1 MRKVAVVI
9 ALVTGLG
16 LLSPPVM
23 AASELASARVSIVP
37 AININE
43 EAEIDFGQLSNIDG
57 TCYMSSGGTLSGTT
71 GMDCVGSQAPGVFSI
86 SGLIGAVINISV
98 TQGSI
103 DGVTFDPVIDG
114 ELSRTLANGSTTVTI
129 LGSLTLNNALDG
141 DKNISYTFTA
151 NYE

>member
-1 MRKVAVVI
+1 MRKLVLLV
-9 ALVTGLG
+9 ALVEALC
-16 LLSPPVM
+16 LLSQPAL

-37 AININE
+37 AINISE
-43 EAEIDFGQLSNIDG
+43 ETEIDFGQLSNIDG
-57 TCYMSSGGTLSGTT
+57 TCFMSSDGTLSGTT

-86 SGLIGAVINISV
+86 SGLSGAVINISV
-98 TQGSI
+98 SQGSI

-114 ELSRTLANGSTTVTI
+114 ELSRTLEGGSTTVTI

-141 DKNISYTFTA
+141 DKNITYTFTA